1 MVGGSIQPTNQMK
14 LKVQDAHAGKHNEE
28 LNIACAELEGW
39 KHSICRAVS
48 LKGIDVEMW
57 TLFGVSLFIGDLPN
71 YVSPN
76 AIEAL
81 GNVHRLEGLLNGMQ
95 VIHYVDQLMRII
107 GVFKASFALIHA
119 TALQRT
125 VTLLLV
131 LKPELF
137 EAAS

>member
-28 LNIACAELEGW
+28 LNIACAELEG
-39 KHSICRAVS
+39 
-48 LKGIDVEMW
+48 W